1 MPLSAAYIGGKTEA
15 LLQNLFEEGD
25 ITALVRKK
33 VLEEVQAFYRDSLKC
48 VLQNMRVVEGFWKM
62 LFGLIFV
69 TGEKLTVVT

>member
-15 LLQNLFEEGD
+15 LFQNLFEEGD

-33 VLEEVQAFYRDSLKC
+33 VLEEVQDFYRDSLKC